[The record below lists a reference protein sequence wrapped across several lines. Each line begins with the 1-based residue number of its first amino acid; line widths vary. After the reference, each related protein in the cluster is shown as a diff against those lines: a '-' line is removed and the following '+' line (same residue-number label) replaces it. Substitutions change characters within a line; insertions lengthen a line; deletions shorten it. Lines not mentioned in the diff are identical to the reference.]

1 MEFLN
6 NINFEQFANFT
17 TIIGGGSAAI
27 TLWILK
33 RIPNEDLYSW
43 VETGAYW
50 AGSIMTLGL
59 AKFKFSKKI
68 WNSTIEPYFVD
79 LVENTMGAAINGFIK
94 GLKSDN

>member
-27 TLWILK
+27 VLWILK
-33 RIPNEDLYSW
+33 KIPNEDLYSW

-50 AGSIMTLGL
+50 TGSFMTLGL

-79 LVENTMGAAINGFIK
+79 LVENTVGAAINGFIK